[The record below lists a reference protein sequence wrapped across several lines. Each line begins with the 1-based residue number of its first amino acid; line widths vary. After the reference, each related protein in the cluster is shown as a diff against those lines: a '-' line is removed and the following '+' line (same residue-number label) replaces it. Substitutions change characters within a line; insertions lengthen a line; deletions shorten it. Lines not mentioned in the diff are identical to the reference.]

1 MNRNI
6 DSLEERAGLS
16 YGLGNTSLPLPPR
29 YGSRSPSKPKATK
42 RSTSKSLKPTDS
54 SASSTA
60 SPFSLPNSSQASTV
74 SSLSL
79 RRSSSLSSLSSLSSC
94 SSTTSTPPPPTHS
107 SIPRCI
113 PLHGHLS
120 TLSCAL
126 CSNSFPLHPFLP
138 LLSSGQPPL
147 CPTCHTIDQE
157 RSELGR
163 RSRGVGVLKPD
174 VVLYGE
180 RHKDGDRI
188 GEITQRDLMGV
199 RPDLLI
205 VVGTTLKVP
214 GTKKLVKELSK
225 VIKPPSKEG
234 GSKGKGKGKGKIS
247 TIFLNKEFPGGG
259 KEWKDVFDVW
269 CRGDIQEFVEEVK
282 KEKERMEDEIKVR
295 LDKQAKP
302 LQSVK
307 IKVPNSKPMARP
319 RARPSSLRQL
329 SQPTPILIPTLP
341 LPPKPSFS
349 IEIPPPSTS
358 SNPLKRRRSS
368 PTSTVVST
376 PSSSTSTTSST
387 RSRRTS
393 TLLSTQ
399 QSLVTNKPSSGAGAG
414 LSTLGFTVTKKSVA
428 SVTGTKGGKGEKKEI
443 EVKEQGRTRSGGR
456 K

>member
-1 MNRNI
+1 VRCDRNI

-29 YGSRSPSKPKATK
+29 YGPRSPTKPKAK
-42 RSTSKSLKPTDS
+42 KDLKPTTS
-54 SASSTA
+54 SVSSTAA

-79 RRSSSLSSLSSLSSC
+79 RRSDSASSLSSLSSLSSY

-126 CSNSFPLHPFLP
+126 CSNTFPLHPFLP

-157 RSELGR
+157 RSSLGR

-225 VIKPPSKEG
+225 VIKPPLKEG
-234 GSKGKGKGKGKIS
+234 GKGKGKVS

-259 KEWKDVFDVW
+259 KEWLGIFDVW
-269 CRGDIQEFVEEVK
+269 CRGDIQEFVEEIK
-282 KEKERMEDEIKVR
+282 KEKVRMEEEKITKEE
-295 LDKQAKP
+295 KKKP
-302 LQSVK
+302 QGQTSKPTSK
-307 IKVPNSKPMARP
+307 IPNSKPPARP
-319 RARPSSLRQL
+319 RARPSALRPL
-329 SQPTPILIPTLP
+329 SQPTLASHLSPPVSP
-341 LPPKPSFS
+341 APPKPSFFIEVPSS
-349 IEIPPPSTS
+349 I

-368 PTSTVVST
+368 PL
-376 PSSSTSTTSST
+376 STTSSASQATSSTSSSST
-387 RSRRTS
+387 RTRRTS
-393 TLLSTQ
+393 TLLSTN
-399 QSLVTNKPSSGAGAG
+399 QSLITANTTKARSNPQSVA
-414 LSTLGFTVTKKSVA
+414 LGFKVTKKNVG
-428 SVTGTKGGKGEKKEI
+428 SVTGTKDK
-443 EVKEQGRTRSGGR
+443 VKEKVEVSEGRTTRSSR
-456 K
+456 R